1 MRVTLPSA
9 AVCPAEIRRSNLYP
23 RSTISEKLYISLPDT
38 CLYNEEEN
46 RKGKNVLFSKKIN
59 LFETT
64 HSFETVTVDGGEFR
78 GTCRKNSSY
87 FD

>member
-1 MRVTLPSA
+1 MSGGN
-9 AVCPAEIRRSNLYP
+9 PALELVSEINIKDEGSP
-23 RSTISEKLYISLPDT
+23 ISEKLYISLPDT

-46 RKGKNVLFSKKIN
+46 RKGKNVLFSKKLS
-59 LFETT
+59 LFETA